1 MSERNVFDNLNEWV
15 NNTEGSLVNFLTAFS
30 PWLAPLAPAFMT
42 YQHMVEFLQFPIWLS
57 FVLASVVEIL
67 GFGTVSTFLDFW
79 FFNRLNRAKQKKA
92 PIWLVVLSFSFYL
105 ALILASN
112 VIIDVAKE
120 FGTLAQQAT
129 AVVTVR
135 ALLTLMTIPGA
146 IIVAVRT
153 GHRDLLRE
161 IKREKQEKAG
171 KVSESS
177 AKVSQEQ
184 TSVPKVSDW
193 RKLRPTLTDQELY
206 SIAYLSPAEVSEVA
220 NKFDVTERT
229 VQNWRQNA
237 RKEIG
242 VS

>member
-171 KVSESS
+171 KLSERTP
-177 AKVSQEQ
+177 KE
-184 TSVPKVSDW
+184 TETFVPKVNDW
-193 RKLRPTLTDQELY
+193 RKLKPMLSPEEMY
-206 SIAYLSPAEVSEVA
+206 SMAYLSSAEVSEVA
-220 NKFDVTERT
+220 KKFGVTERT
-229 VQNWRQNA
+229 VENWRKNA
-237 RKEIG
+237 REEIG